1 MRKLWL
7 FFPVLLLS
15 ACIGTS
21 RPARFYNLQAENI
34 GAYSNAAVRADIG
47 VREVKIPD
55 YLDKP
60 QIATL
65 KSGGVEVDISE
76 LNRWSESLST
86 MIQRVV
92 ADDLGYNL
100 PKAVVKPRVSAR
112 EDFKYLLQIEI
123 GQLDGSW
130 NKTANLEAWWS
141 IADASGNL
149 LVQQKSS
156 LSVPLGNGY
165 DDLVRAESRLLAEL
179 SAQIAPA
186 LSLIHISEPTRPY

>member
-141 IADASGNL
+141 IADASGKL

-156 LSVPLGNGY
+156 LSVPLGDGY
-165 DDLVRAESRLLAEL
+165 DDLVRAEIRLLAEL

-186 LSLIHISEPTRPY
+186 FARLK

>member
-100 PKAVVKPRVSAR
+100 PKVYEGRGPLEAASIGVDLQPGEMAMRCNIICIEGDNIKNHSAGHITT
-112 EDFKYLLQIEI
+112 EEADVLVKYLQEH
-123 GQLDGSW
+123 
-130 NKTANLEAWWS
+130 
-141 IADASGNL
+141 
-149 LVQQKSS
+149 
-156 LSVPLGNGY
+156 LG
-165 DDLVRAESRLLAEL
+165 DDRVHF
-179 SAQIAPA
+179 
-186 LSLIHISEPTRPY
+186 LSLIHISEPTRP

>member
-1 MRKLWL
+1 MVVFPGAVAECLYRHQPSRQVLQFAGRKYRRLQQR
-7 FFPVLLLS
+7 
-15 ACIGTS
+15 G
-21 RPARFYNLQAENI
+21 RPC
-34 GAYSNAAVRADIG
+34 ADIG

-186 LSLIHISEPTRPY
+186 FARLK

>member
-34 GAYSNAAVRADIG
+34 GAYSNAAVLADIG

-141 IADASGNL
+141 IADASGKL

-156 LSVPLGNGY
+156 LSVPLGDGY

-186 LSLIHISEPTRPY
+186 FARLK

>member
-130 NKTANLEAWWS
+130 NKT
-141 IADASGNL
+141 IADASGKL

-156 LSVPLGNGY
+156 LSVPLGDGY

-186 LSLIHISEPTRPY
+186 FARLK

>member
-34 GAYSNAAVRADIG
+34 GAYSNTAVRADIG

-92 ADDLGYNL
+92 ADDL
-100 PKAVVKPRVSAR
+100 SAR

-141 IADASGNL
+141 IADASGKL

-156 LSVPLGNGY
+156 LSVPLGDGY

-186 LSLIHISEPTRPY
+186 FALLK

>member
-1 MRKLWL
+1 MKHIIILGDGMADW
-7 FFPVLLLS
+7 PVKALGGKTL
-15 ACIGTS
+15 
-21 RPARFYNLQAENI
+21 LQA
-34 GAYSNAAVRADIG
+34 AATPYMDKLARMGRVGRLVTVAEG
-47 VREVKIPD
+47 FHPGSEV
-55 YLDKP
+55 
-60 QIATL
+60 ANM
-65 KSGGVEVDISE
+65 SV
-76 LNRWSESLST
+76 
-86 MIQRVV
+86 
-92 ADDLGYNL
+92 LGYNL

-186 LSLIHISEPTRPY
+186 FARQK

>member
-34 GAYSNAAVRADIG
+34 GAYSN
-47 VREVKIPD
+47 
-55 YLDKP
+55 KP

-141 IADASGNL
+141 IADASGKL

-156 LSVPLGNGY
+156 LSVPLGDGY

-186 LSLIHISEPTRPY
+186 FARLK

>member
-112 EDFKYLLQIEI
+112 EDFKYLLQIE
-123 GQLDGSW
+123 
-130 NKTANLEAWWS
+130 AWWS
-141 IADASGNL
+141 IADASGKL

-156 LSVPLGNGY
+156 LSVPLGDGY

-186 LSLIHISEPTRPY
+186 FARLK

>member
-76 LNRWSESLST
+76 LNRWSEPLGT
-86 MIQRVV
+86 MLQRTIAEDMALV
-92 ADDLGYNL
+92 L
-100 PKAVVKPRVSAR
+100 PRAAVKGQMSVREKFDYTVSV
-112 EDFKYLLQIEI
+112 EVNKFD
-123 GQLDGSW
+123 GQFGGE
-130 NKTANLEAWWS
+130 AVLEAWWY
-141 IADASGNL
+141 IRDAQGNT
-149 LVQQKSS
+149 VVRKRTE
-156 LSVPLGNGY
+156 LSEQLGKTY
-165 DDLVRAESRLLAEL
+165 DDLAMVQSNLIAKLSR
-179 SAQIAPA
+179 QIA
-186 LSLIHISEPTRPY
+186 LQIVEKSRKQN